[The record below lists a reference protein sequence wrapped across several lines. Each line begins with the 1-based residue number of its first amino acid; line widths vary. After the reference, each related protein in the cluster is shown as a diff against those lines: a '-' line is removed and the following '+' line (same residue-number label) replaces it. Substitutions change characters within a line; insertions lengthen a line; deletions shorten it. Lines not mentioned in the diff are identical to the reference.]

1 MSDIGNKEIFAKNL
15 SFYMDKKKVDRYQLC
30 DDLDFKY
37 STLCEWL
44 SAKKYPR
51 IDKIEKLAN
60 YFDIPKSA
68 LIEQRSSAVET
79 STIDDVDIRRIQRAK
94 KNMPEKEWGKFMD
107 IVKAGF
113 SEYFSDD
120 FVDEDTD
127 E

>member
-1 MSDIGNKEIFAKNL
+1 MSDIGNKEIFAINL

-68 LIEQRSSAVET
+68 LIEQQSSTTEKNIV
-79 STIDDVDIRRIQRAK
+79 DDIDIRRIQRAK
-94 KNMPEKEWGKFMD
+94 TNMPEEEWERFMNIAKGGFGK
-107 IVKAGF
+107 
-113 SEYFSDD
+113 YFSDD
-120 FVDEDTD
+120 YVDEDTD